1 MVVRVLGA
9 LGGRQKSAHCCA
21 KQHDEENSMD
31 QAGDSRGLG
40 QLGEEGHG
48 SSEKTGSYSGHTVL
62 VRSTC
67 KSQVGVGGACA

>member
-1 MVVRVLGA
+1 MLRVLDA
-9 LGGRQKSAHCCA
+9 LGGRQKSAHCGT
-21 KQHDEENSMD
+21 KQHDAENSMD

-48 SSEKTGSYSGHTVL
+48 SGEETGSQSGRTVV